1 MSPPTERRGQELP
14 RDNPVDNVRVA
25 PGDCISSVP
34 AEVLEELVKY
44 HGITEPVGE
53 PVPPDERLV

>member
-1 MSPPTERRGQELP
+1 
-14 RDNPVDNVRVA
+14 VRVA

-34 AEVLEELVKY
+34 AEVLEELVEY
-44 HGITEPVGE
+44 HGTTEPVGE